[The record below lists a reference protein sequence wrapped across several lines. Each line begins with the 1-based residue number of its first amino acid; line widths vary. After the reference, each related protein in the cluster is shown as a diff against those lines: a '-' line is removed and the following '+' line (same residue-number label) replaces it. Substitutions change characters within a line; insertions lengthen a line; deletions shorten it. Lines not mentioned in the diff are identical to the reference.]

1 MIRPLLFTALLAAT
15 PALADVTVTAPWA
28 RASIVASR
36 PGAAYLTLQTPE
48 GDRLVSITTPVAE
61 KVMIH
66 AIEAGDDGLARMRS
80 LDVLDLPAD
89 VPLTLEP
96 GGMHIMLMGL
106 TKKLLEGTRFPL
118 TLSFETA
125 GEVTIEVP
133 VLGIAAAGPGEA
145 AQ

>member
-15 PALADVTVTAPWA
+15 PALADVTVTASWA

-36 PGAAYLTLQTPE
+36 PGAAYLTLQTSE
-48 GDRLVSITTPVAE
+48 ADRLVSITTPVAE

-66 AIEAGDDGLARMRS
+66 AIETGDDGLARMRS

-89 VPLTLEP
+89 VPMTLEP

-106 TKKLLEGTRFPL
+106 TRTLLEGTRFPL
-118 TLSFETA
+118 TLGFETA
-125 GEVTIEVP
+125 GEVTIKVP
-133 VLGIAAAGPGEA
+133 VLGIAAAGPGEV